1 MTSHTYD
8 SNFYYFT
15 CDSDAG
21 KIERGARFHR
31 AASKPGMMSQ
41 MQERCYTEI
50 TEVEEG
56 DFGDCWAKVINEPTE
71 DDFERWSDEY
81 GLPSDCFIV
90 RAPGTHPGGAF
101 YWVDLSIPVYVPVF
115 KIEAEE

>member
-1 MTSHTYD
+1 MTSHTYN

-21 KIERGARFHR
+21 KIDKGARFYR
-31 AASKPGMMSQ
+31 AASKPEMIER

-50 TEVEEG
+50 TGIEEG
-56 DFGDCWAKVINEPTE
+56 YFSDCWAKLTRAPTE

-81 GLPSDCFIV
+81 GMPSDCFIV
-90 RAPGTHPGGAF
+90 RAPGTHPGGGF
-101 YWVDLSIPVYVPVF
+101 YWVDVTIPVYVPVF